1 MQELMQQVGALFVGA
16 MPTALLFLILV
27 LAYQF
32 LVQKPLTAILKDR
45 RARTEGAVEEAQ
57 QAIAHAEAKAAEYAE
72 KLREARAQIYKARE
86 ERIRKW
92 TAERDAAV
100 EESRKVAGARVAA
113 ARAQIQSDTES
124 ARQSL
129 QASVAELAG
138 QIVRAVLPASM
149 EGSH

>member
-1 MQELMQQVGALFVGA
+1 MQQVGALFVGA

-57 QAIAHAEAKAAEYAE
+57 QAIARAEAKAAEYSG

-100 EESRKVAGARVAA
+100 EESRKAAGARITAA
-113 ARAQIQSDTES
+113 KAQLQSDAES

-129 QASVAELAG
+129 QASVAEIAG
-138 QIVRAVLPASM
+138 RIVRAVLPASM

>member
-1 MQELMQQVGALFVGA
+1 MQELMQQVGALLVGA

-32 LVQKPLTAILKDR
+32 LVQKPLTATLKDR

-57 QAIAHAEAKAAEYAE
+57 QAIARAEAKAAEYAG
-72 KLREARAQIYKARE
+72 KLREARSQIYKARE

-100 EESRKVAGARVAA
+100 EESRKAAGARITAA
-113 ARAQIQSDTES
+113 KAQIQSDAES

-129 QASVAELAG
+129 QASVAEIAG
-138 QIVRAVLPASM
+138 RIVRAVLPASM

>member
-32 LVQKPLTAILKDR
+32 LVQKPLTATLKDR

-57 QAIAHAEAKAAEYAE
+57 QAIARAEAKAAEYAG
-72 KLREARAQIYKARE
+72 KLREARSQIYKARE

-100 EESRKVAGARVAA
+100 EESRKAAGARITAA
-113 ARAQIQSDTES
+113 KAQIQSDAES

-129 QASVAELAG
+129 QASVAEIAG